1 MSATVT
7 TFDDAAGAIN
17 QRFGCGLPRLAE
29 FAPGSTLAA
38 IWSLAVI
45 VSEPRSGPV
54 LYMARAVDRDFSL
67 AGAIAGQIFL
77 CVSADTDIRVSAVP
91 PPPPTERKPS

>member
-7 TFDDAAGAIN
+7 TFDAAAGAIN
-17 QRFGCGLPRLAE
+17 QRYGCGLPRLAE

-45 VSEPRSGPV
+45 VSEPSSGPI
-54 LYMARAVDRDFSL
+54 LYMACAVDRDFPL

-77 CVSADTDIRVSAVP
+77 CVRADVDLRVSPV